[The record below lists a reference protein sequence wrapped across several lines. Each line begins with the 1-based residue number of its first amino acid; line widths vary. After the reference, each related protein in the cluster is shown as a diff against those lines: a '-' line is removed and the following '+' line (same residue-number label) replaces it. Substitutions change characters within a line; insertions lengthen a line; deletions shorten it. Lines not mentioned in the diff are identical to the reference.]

1 MKKIALFLIVLGA
14 LASAPSANAQIR
26 FGVKGGLNMVSHS
39 LSGVNYG
46 SKDSYNGFMIGPTLE
61 AMFGPLGVEGSLLY
75 SQKGISLN
83 NLDASINYLEIPVNL
98 KMKFGIP
105 MVKVYGYAG
114 PYLSYGFVGD
124 VSNLLKVNI
133 SKWDVGGNVGAGVE
147 VFNFLQVG
155 VNYGFGFAK
164 NKITINNVES
174 SYKNGVFSVT
184 AGIYF

>member
-147 VFNFLQVG
+147 VFNFVQVG